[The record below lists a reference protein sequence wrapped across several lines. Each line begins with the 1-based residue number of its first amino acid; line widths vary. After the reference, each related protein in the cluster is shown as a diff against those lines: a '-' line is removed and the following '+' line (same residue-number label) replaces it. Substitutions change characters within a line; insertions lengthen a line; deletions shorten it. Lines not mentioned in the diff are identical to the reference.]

1 MIYKNMITVRV
12 GTQRAAIIR
21 DKIHEQIICEIRFI
35 VSFLSGGSRIYKKIE
50 VIKVQNKAKIK
61 DCLFFAIVIVLD
73 KKGILILIVMVA
85 FGYVGRTDNNLKFPK
100 CSLSTPMTNLRLQIS
115 NNNSEAFPQMFKQ
128 VEFLLLKLRTLTHLH
143 RLVHASF

>member
-1 MIYKNMITVRV
+1 M
-12 GTQRAAIIR
+12 
-21 DKIHEQIICEIRFI
+21 
-35 VSFLSGGSRIYKKIE
+35 
-50 VIKVQNKAKIK
+50 
-61 DCLFFAIVIVLD
+61 LD

-115 NNNSEAFPQMFKQ
+115 NNISEAFPQMFKQ